1 MLARSWLRALRS
13 SRRTPAEII
22 ERRENE
28 RDLFF
33 DGKWSND
40 GRATVYQVLKP
51 SYQPNF
57 RKPARIDIS
66 RELAVVA

>member
-1 MLARSWLRALRS
+1 MAARASIT

-22 ERRENE
+22 ERREKE

-51 SYQPNF
+51 SYQANF

-66 RELAVVA
+66 RELGAVA